1 MKLSPSASLGSKG
14 PCKLVYFLTV
24 PVYLW
29 DPHGTN
35 FTIFHSCHHCFQYIK
50 ACIQFCIQFLVVIC
64 QFMQMSWFRHSSF
77 HGVTAVHECPEHRLS
92 FTSLSPCWN
101 TPHPCQRAHN
111 IHCLVS
117 TSFQQ
122 VLMKVNKCFFFFS
135 PHKGIQQDFG
145 FILTSVSDSIL
156 SHYSS
161 AAICHLEWRFNGI
174 LEGSSPF
181 TAIPPSFASDTVG
194 SIIKIGCITF
204 GSPLCVYI
212 YIYICLLHI
221 RTW

>member
-122 VLMKVNKCFFFFS
+122 VLMKVNKCFFFF
-135 PHKGIQQDFG
+135 
-145 FILTSVSDSIL
+145 L
-156 SHYSS
+156 STQRNS
-161 AAICHLEWRFNGI
+161 ARLWLHTHFCVRFYFVTLLLSCHL
-174 LEGSSPF
+174 
-181 TAIPPSFASDTVG
+181 SFGMKV
-194 SIIKIGCITF
+194 
-204 GSPLCVYI
+204 
-212 YIYICLLHI
+212 
-221 RTW
+221 